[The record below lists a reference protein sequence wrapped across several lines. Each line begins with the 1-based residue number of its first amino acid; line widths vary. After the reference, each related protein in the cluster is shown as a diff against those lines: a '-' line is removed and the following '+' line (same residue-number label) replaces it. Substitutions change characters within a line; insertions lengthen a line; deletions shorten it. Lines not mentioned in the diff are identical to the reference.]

1 MSFLPL
7 VAPADFDF
15 GLGVGV
21 NGILD
26 RSGVLR
32 GSRWLLRG
40 PFSLF
45 SLLVGA
51 SRVGVLVE
59 ALDREDGIIPSMV
72 LLTSLFIA
80 ASASSFGVAPTG
92 MLITD
97 LALRTRCLDGDQ
109 WASTTESR
117 ASLLR

>member
-7 VAPADFDF
+7 VAPVDFDF

-32 GSRWLLRG
+32 E
-40 PFSLF
+40 FSLF
-45 SLLVGA
+45 SLLFGA
-51 SRVGVLVE
+51 SRVGVLFE
-59 ALDREDGIIPSMV
+59 ALDRDDNIIPSTV

-80 ASASSFGVAPTG
+80 ASASSFGVAPIG

-97 LALRTRCLDGDQ
+97 LALRTRCLDVD
-109 WASTTESR
+109 
-117 ASLLR
+117 